1 MKIVQRKLSDL
12 TPAPYNPRKI
22 TAEEL
27 EQLTRSIERWGMV
40 EPLVVNTRD
49 DLIIGGHQRAA
60 AAASLGLETVP
71 VVEVDLD
78 DAQARAL
85 NLALNKLGGD
95 WDRAQLETVLAELS
109 DELADLSG
117 FVTDLEEP
125 EESRPVRFEK
135 RGHGFDAGD
144 HKIRAPHAEDFPCS
158 ICRTLTDHY
167 S

>member
-1 MKIVQRKLSDL
+1 MKTVQRKLSDL
-12 TPAPYNPRKI
+12 TPAPYNPRTI

-40 EPLVVNTRD
+40 EPLVVNVRD
-49 DLIIGGHQRAA
+49 QMIIGGHQRAA
-60 AAASLGLETVP
+60 AATALGLEKVP

-78 DAQARAL
+78 EDQAQAL
-85 NLALNKLGGD
+85 NLALNKLGGT
-95 WDRAQLETVLAELS
+95 WDRRQLQTVLAEIS

-117 FVTDLEEP
+117 FAVDLSEP

-135 RGHGFDAGD
+135 RGHGFEIGE

-158 ICRTLTDHY
+158 ICKTLTEHL